1 MVDAIDNLIG
11 ALLVIPAQ
19 SNDGEPAKADIFL
32 RQFLF
37 GTGILALKVWS
48 YPLLTFIQKRSRD
61 HTAVIII

>member
-32 RQFLF
+32 QQFLF

-48 YPLLTFIQKRSRD
+48 YPLLTFDQKRSRD

>member
-32 RQFLF
+32 QQFLF
-37 GTGILALKVWS
+37 GAGILALKVWRSPS
-48 YPLLTFIQKRSRD
+48 YNVKPKSIDFSGFF
-61 HTAVIII
+61 